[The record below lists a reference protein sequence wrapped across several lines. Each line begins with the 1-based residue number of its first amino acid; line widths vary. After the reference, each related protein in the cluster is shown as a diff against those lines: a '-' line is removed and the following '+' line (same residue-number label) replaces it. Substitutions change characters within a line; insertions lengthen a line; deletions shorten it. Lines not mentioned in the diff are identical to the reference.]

1 MYIQLEG
8 IFPEKWVNI
17 WGETFVFVSK
27 IIFNYNLS
35 ITAGRHSNTYSTPSL
50 QEAFDN
56 LESAIKAGTTV
67 KLENQVCRKD
77 YLA

>member
-1 MYIQLEG
+1 M
-8 IFPEKWVNI
+8 
-17 WGETFVFVSK
+17 SK

-67 KLENQVCRKD
+67 KLENQVCRKN